1 MGWAGSARQSSDR
14 VKESDMDTSAETS
27 IVRDFAGLVAAVT
40 GGASGIGAATAAL
53 LAARGATVHVIDRAA
68 PHADPDVA
76 GHIVCDITDDDA
88 LASAF
93 EHIEATDGR
102 LDVLINNAGVS
113 AVGDVRANDRAEWHR
128 VLDVNVVSA
137 ARATAVAI
145 PLLRRSPS
153 AAVINV
159 SSFGAAVGLRNRVL
173 YCASKGAVSAMTLSM
188 AADHLD
194 DGIRVNAVAPA
205 TTDTP
210 WIARLLDSAGDPAA
224 EAEALR
230 ARQPMGRL
238 VTADEVAWAICY
250 LASPRS
256 GSTTATILNVDGGST
271 GLRV

>member
-1 MGWAGSARQSSDR
+1 MNTAAA
-14 VKESDMDTSAETS
+14 AETP
-27 IVRDFAGLVAAVT
+27 IAGDFVGLVAAVT
-40 GGASGIGAATAAL
+40 GGGSGIGAATAAQL
-53 LAARGATVHVIDRAA
+53 TARGASVYVIDREA
-68 PHADPDVA
+68 PGPDMRSER
-76 GHIVCDITDDDA
+76 HLVCDITDDEA
-88 LASAF
+88 LAAAF
-93 EHIEATDGR
+93 EHLEASDGR
-102 LDVLINNAGVS
+102 LDVLINNAGTS
-113 AVGDVRANDRAEWHR
+113 AVGDVRANDRAEWHK

-137 ARATAVAI
+137 ARVSALAI
-145 PLLRRSPS
+145 PLLRKSSS
-153 AAVINV
+153 AAVVNV

-210 WIARLLDSAGDPAA
+210 WIARLLESAGDPAA

-238 VTADEVAWAICY
+238 VTPSEVAWAICY
-250 LASPRS
+250 LASPLA
-256 GSTTATILNVDGGST
+256 GSTTGTILNVDAGST